1 MQVTTSMLEE
11 GESNDGTKNNKLRWC
26 KTAPIQ
32 VEAPVISAVPWGFVV
47 IVSFGCLKID
57 S

>member
-1 MQVTTSMLEE
+1 MLEE

-26 KTAPIQ
+26 KTAPIP